1 MNGYIYCGFWRRSI
15 AVVLDQ
21 MFLIIFFPICMIMIL
36 LTNLPLTDIIVADA
50 LSDSFISTLII
61 LLLTMIYEPIFESSS
76 MQATLGSYILGM
88 KIINEDGTRISF
100 LKSLIRFIILALI
113 SSTAILRI
121 ISIVCM
127 ICTDEKKCLHDIICG
142 TRMVKR

>member
-15 AVVLDQ
+15 AVVLDRI
-21 MFLIIFFPICMIMIL
+21 FLIIFLLICIIMIL
-36 LTNLPLTDIIVADA
+36 ASNPTLADT

-61 LLLTMIYEPIFESSS
+61 LSLTILYDPIFQSSS
-76 MQATLGSYILGM
+76 MQATLGGYILGM

-100 LKSLIRFIILALI
+100 LKALIRFIILALI
-113 SSTAILRI
+113 SSTVILGI
-121 ISIVCM
+121 ISVFCM
-127 ICTDEKKCLHDIICG
+127 ICTDEKKFLHDMICG

>member
-15 AVVLDQ
+15 AVVLDRI
-21 MFLIIFFPICMIMIL
+21 LIIFFLICVIIL
-36 LTNLPLTDIIVADA
+36 VSNFLLDGTVIAEA

-113 SSTAILRI
+113 SSTAILGI

>member
-15 AVVLDQ
+15 AVVLDRI
-21 MFLIIFFPICMIMIL
+21 LIIFFLICVIIL
-36 LTNLPLTDIIVADA
+36 VSNFLLDGTVIAEA

-113 SSTAILRI
+113 SSTAILGI

-142 TRMVKR
+142 TRMIKR